1 MKKLETKN
9 IITLGITVFVL
20 YLCIHYWSTVSGLL
34 GTVFEALMPLL
45 IGGIIAYLLNILM
58 SFYERHFFPNTKKTI
73 IKNAGVR
80 FACSYLSSVCLEYPG
95 LLSV

>member
-34 GTVFEALMPLL
+34 GTVFA
-45 IGGIIAYLLNILM
+45 AYAASDRGYHRL
-58 SFYERHFFPNTKKTI
+58 
-73 IKNAGVR
+73 
-80 FACSYLSSVCLEYPG
+80 FAEYPDEF
-95 LLSV
+95 L